1 MQLKLKDRP
10 DGWKGESTEPRPLR
24 GRAPSP
30 SLQYMQQRDYLLRQ
44 IEALGRILSRLREMI
59 TGGATTVAKS
69 ELQAEMRNVGLE
81 LAMANSLDPAT
92 LLMLLGGPKLDE
104 RRAFAV
110 GALLH
115 MDGLRAQADGDA
127 AWAARSFRAAE
138 TVLHAARQQ
147 LDPDR
152 AAAAD
157 QLLAEIREVSVSRVA
172 GS

>member
-1 MQLKLKDRP
+1 
-10 DGWKGESTEPRPLR
+10 
-24 GRAPSP
+24 
-30 SLQYMQQRDYLLRQ
+30 MQQRDYLLRQ

-59 TGGATTVAKS
+59 TGGATTAAKS
-69 ELQAEMRNVGLE
+69 ELQAEMRNAGLE

-127 AWAARSFRAAE
+127 TWAARSFRAAE
-138 TVLHAARQQ
+138 TVLRAARPH
-147 LDPDR
+147 LDADR
-152 AAAAD
+152 AAIAD